1 MATTSDPS
9 IHWSASTSTS
19 TLEQSLAQR
28 KTLTMSRF
36 VAAGSSSTYT
46 PPTTTTPAADEWS
59 LAQKELE
66 ASRQRK
72 EEQSR
77 SQQQSGSSLYET
89 LQANKGLLPSA
100 FSHSITFLRR
110 QDMMYEAQS

>member
-1 MATTSDPS
+1 
-9 IHWSASTSTS
+9 
-19 TLEQSLAQR
+19 
-28 KTLTMSRF
+28 MSHF

-46 PPTTTTPAADEWS
+46 PPTTSTPAGDEWS

-89 LQANKGLLPSA
+89 LQANKGVLPRHLQHHRS
-100 FSHSITFLRR
+100 SSNLV
-110 QDMMYEAQS
+110 